1 MALGKQNM
9 SATCP
14 KDKLELLYFL
24 SPEIQ
29 KLRERGVP
37 ARLARDI
44 HVDTISSL
52 VKNTES
58 TIPCPKMLTKT
69 AIIDTCFGAIN
80 LLT

>member
-37 ARLARDI
+37 ARLARKI
-44 HVDTISSL
+44 HVDTISVSL
-52 VKNTES
+52 KIIES
-58 TIPCPKMLTKT
+58 IIPCPKMLTKT
-69 AIIDTCFGAIN
+69 AIIDIYFGTIN
-80 LLT
+80 LLS